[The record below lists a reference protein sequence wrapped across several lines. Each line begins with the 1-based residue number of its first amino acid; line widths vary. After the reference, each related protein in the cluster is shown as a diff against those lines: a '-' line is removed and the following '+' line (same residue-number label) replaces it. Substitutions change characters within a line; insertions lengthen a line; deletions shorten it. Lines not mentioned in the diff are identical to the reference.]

1 MSGNGPI
8 GGAESEGGGRPN
20 KARPQRSSDEK
31 RTDMHD
37 HSTQFDKEPRSINT
51 LESAAKGDGPGE
63 RADEGQCPDCNAYT
77 YEEDNFCACCGAALT
92 DHPPRRHPIAI
103 FCTQCGTPIDQR
115 MGKE

>member
-1 MSGNGPI
+1 
-8 GGAESEGGGRPN
+8 
-20 KARPQRSSDEK
+20 
-31 RTDMHD
+31 MHD